1 MNRLLAQVA
10 IDPPLTETK
19 TLSQTFPNIGS
30 LIAII
35 LKNSLTV
42 AGIILLVLLIF
53 GGLTYIIGA
62 GSDDSKKTAQ
72 GSAAVTSALV
82 GFAVVLLAY
91 FIVQIIE
98 VVTGLNILNP
108 NL

>member
-10 IDPPLTETK
+10 IDPPLKPGK
-19 TLSQTFPNIGS
+19 TISATFPTIGS
-30 LIAII
+30 FLSVI
-35 LKNSLTV
+35 LKNSLTLV
-42 AGIILLVLLIF
+42 GVILLVLLVF

-72 GSAAVTSALV
+72 GRAVVTSALL

-98 VVTGLNILNP
+98 VITGINILNP